1 MNGFV
6 DKLKKLF
13 LLKFKFALTSSV
25 ATAVDYFLYLVLV
38 NNFFTPVV
46 SNIISAS
53 CGMLINFFLQKRYV
67 FKLERHVM
75 LVFIMSVTISI
86 VGIFLSTSIIYLLNK
101 WAFFQEHQYITKLI
115 ATGIVFFYNFYLKR
129 FSFEKRFFKV
139 D

>member
-6 DKLKKLF
+6 DKLRKLF

-86 VGIFLSTSIIYLLNK
+86 VGIFLSTSIIYLLNQ
-101 WAFFQEHQYITKLI
+101 WPFFQEHQYITKLI